1 MADDDRNTSL
11 DEAAAGE
18 SEEGRQN
25 LSIRGNNYWMAPKGW
40 REEAAKLDAE
50 KRNAEAASKS
60 KAIDDKDKSKQ
71 VVRFEDGLK
80 EVSQKTSEKEGTKHS
95 AEQLEDA
102 VNWAKSN
109 LGDGILKSGDGESKD
124 VVENDGKEAEP
135 VISSG
140 SNMSIAN
147 DPASLYAQKF
157 GLRANILDADEE
169 VNEISGISLVRYS
182 DEEQKEHN
190 GAYRVTYDFTSGDTI
205 NRLFASYDVYPAVRA
220 DKNEQ
225 AAENSQHLS
234 AEQEKRGGEN
244 DKDKADE
251 KRVNEKTT
259 DETIS
264 NNDKDKE
271 KDETIPEQKDE
282 AVFEQVKP
290 DILVNMEQLQEYLKF
305 ARNDKPNEFF
315 DVDKE
320 NNKFNFSLCGAEG
333 VFDSKNKTF
342 QKLSING
349 QPVSEEDLKNYSG
362 TQLFN
367 MVPMGAMLGDAAEK
381 PVTAKS
387 LEDMASRDQ
396 AIAACKDERLQELF
410 KEIDGSCKRMTKF
423 SRQYAG
429 ERNKITELDYDIGKA
444 SIPARMW
451 NRLANKFN
459 FYGESEAVRTEH
471 MGSAKKF
478 FYEAMKP
485 SRMSNAEKKIRPE
498 EKMRD
503 FETKIAE
510 QYKFFKA
517 QYEELQ
523 NVINSLPAETAAQY
537 SEELGRLSE
546 GMKCFKEWE
555 EYRNSSVFDPKKAS
569 HVKNYAE
576 CMTHNCELIAKDLGN
591 CAKKLSHVHDES
603 CHCCYDR
610 QITER
615 SLQERIDNCDVK
627 AGYGVAAI
635 DNYRAFAKSA
645 TNDEISVNGSVDAVA
660 VDKML
665 ALKTDRNKIV
675 EALAQG
681 SKRFAGESNDVI
693 GSFVDS
699 RINKMNDV
707 KSRGDEA
714 DFNQN
719 SLSER
724 KAPRSNLG
732 RSGGNPN
739 GSGHSGKGSKSSRG
753 YNDGR

>member
-1 MADDDRNTSL
+1 MADDEKNVSA
-11 DEAAAGE
+11 DEVVAEE
-18 SEEGRQN
+18 SEERRQN
-25 LSIRGNNYWMAPKGW
+25 LSVRGNSYWRAPKGW
-40 REEAAKLDAE
+40 REEADKLDAE
-50 KRNAEAASKS
+50 KRNAKAASKRED
-60 KAIDDKDKSKQ
+60 IDDKDRAEQ
-71 VVRFEDGLK
+71 TVRSEDGLEK
-80 EVSQKTSEKEGTKHS
+80 FSQTTSEKDRAKHS

-109 LGDGILKSGDGESKD
+109 YGNGILKSEDGESKD
-124 VVENDGKEAEP
+124 VVENDGKKTEP
-135 VISSG
+135 VISLG
-140 SNMSIAN
+140 TNMSIAN

-157 GLRANILDADEE
+157 GLRANILDGNKEGNE
-169 VNEISGISLVRYS
+169 VSGISLVRYS

-205 NRLFASYDVYPAVRA
+205 NCLFASYDVNSAVHTVE
-220 DKNEQ
+220 NEQ
-225 AAENSQHLS
+225 AADDSLNLQLKQENSG
-234 AEQEKRGGEN
+234 AEN

-251 KRVNEKTT
+251 NTV

-264 NNDKDKE
+264 NNDKE
-271 KDETIPEQKDE
+271 KGKDE
-282 AVFEQVKP
+282 AVPKSKDEVISEQVKP

-349 QPVSEEDLKNYSG
+349 KPVSEEDLKNYSG

-367 MVPMGAMLGDAAEK
+367 MVPMGAMLGDASEK

-387 LEDMASRDQ
+387 LEDMSSRDQ
-396 AIAACKDERLQELF
+396 AIAACRDERLQELF
-410 KEIDGSCKRMTKF
+410 KEIDGSCKKMTKF

-429 ERNKITELDYDIGKA
+429 ERNKLAELDYDLDRA
-444 SIPARMW
+444 SVPARVW

-459 FYGESEAVRTEH
+459 FYGESEAAKAEK
-471 MGSAKKF
+471 MGSVQKF
-478 FYEAMKP
+478 FYKAMKP
-485 SRMSNAEKKIRPE
+485 SKMSTAEKKARPE

-503 FETKIAE
+503 FEAKIAE
-510 QYKFFKA
+510 QYKLFKS

-523 NVINSLPAETAAQY
+523 NVVNSLPVGTASQY
-537 SEELGRLSE
+537 GEELGRLSE
-546 GMKCFKEWE
+546 GMKCFREWE
-555 EYRNSSVFDPKKAS
+555 EYRNSSAFDPMKAS

-610 QITER
+610 QILEC
-615 SLQERIDNCDVK
+615 SMQEKIDNCDVK

-645 TNDEISVNGSVDAVA
+645 TNDEICANGSVDAVA

-665 ALKTDRNKIV
+665 VLKTDRDKIV

-693 GSFVDS
+693 GKFVDS

-707 KSRGDEA
+707 KSRSEEVGLS
-714 DFNQN
+714 QN
-719 SLSER
+719 LPSER
-724 KAPRSNLG
+724 EASRNNFG
-732 RSGGNPN
+732 RSGGKFNS
-739 GSGHSGKGSKSSRG
+739 SGHGGKGSKG
-753 YNDGR
+753 YDGR

>member
-1 MADDDRNTSL
+1 MADDGKNISA
-11 DEAAAGE
+11 DEAVAGE
-18 SEEGRQN
+18 KEERRQN
-25 LSIRGNNYWMAPKGW
+25 LSVRGNSYWRAPKGW
-40 REEAAKLDAE
+40 REEADKLDAE
-50 KRNAEAASKS
+50 KRNAKAVSKS
-60 KAIDDKDKSKQ
+60 ENINDKDKVEH
-71 VVRFEDGLK
+71 VVHSEDGV
-80 EVSQKTSEKEGTKHS
+80 EEIFQENIEKEGVKYS
-95 AEQLEDA
+95 AKQVEDA
-102 VNWAKSN
+102 VSWAKSN
-109 LGDGILKSGDGESKD
+109 YGDGILKSGDRESKD

-147 DPASLYAQKF
+147 DPASFYAQKF
-157 GLRANILDADEE
+157 GLRANILDANEE
-169 VNEISGISLVRYS
+169 FNDVSGISLVRYS

-190 GAYRVTYDFTSGDTI
+190 GAYRVTYDFSGDTI
-205 NRLFASYDVYPAVRA
+205 NCLFASYDVNPAVHTVE
-220 DKNEQ
+220 NEQ
-225 AAENSQHLS
+225 AADDSLKLQGEQENSV
-234 AEQEKRGGEN
+234 EEN
-244 DKDKADE
+244 GKDKADE
-251 KRVNEKTT
+251 NTVVEA
-259 DETIS
+259 IS
-264 NNDKDKE
+264 NNDKEKE
-271 KDETIPEQKDE
+271 KDEAIS
-282 AVFEQVKP
+282 EQVKP

-305 ARNDKPNEFF
+305 ARNNKPNEFF

-342 QKLSING
+342 EKLSING
-349 QPVSEEDLKNYSG
+349 KPVSEEDLKNYSG

-367 MVPMGAMLGDAAEK
+367 MVPMGAMLGDASEK

-387 LEDMASRDQ
+387 LEDMSLRDQ
-396 AIAACKDERLQELF
+396 AIAACRDERLQELF
-410 KEIDGSCKRMTKF
+410 KEIDGSCKKMTKF

-429 ERNKITELDYDIGKA
+429 ERNKLAELDYDLDRA

-459 FYGESEAVRTEH
+459 FYGESEAAKAEK
-471 MGSAKKF
+471 MGSVQKF
-478 FYEAMKP
+478 FYKAMKP
-485 SRMSNAEKKIRPE
+485 SKMSTAEKKARPE

-503 FETKIAE
+503 FEAKIAE
-510 QYKFFKA
+510 QYKSFKA

-523 NVINSLPAETAAQY
+523 NVVNSLPVGTASQY
-537 SEELGRLSE
+537 GEELGRLSE
-546 GMKCFKEWE
+546 GMKCFREWE
-555 EYRNSSVFDPKKAS
+555 EYRNSSAFDPMKAS

-610 QITER
+610 QILEC
-615 SLQERIDNCDVK
+615 SMQEKIDNCDVK

-645 TNDEISVNGSVDAVA
+645 TNDEICANGSVDAVA

-665 ALKTDRNKIV
+665 VLKTDRDKIV

-693 GSFVDS
+693 GKFVDS
-699 RINKMNDV
+699 RINKMNEV
-707 KSRGDEA
+707 KSRSDEA

-719 SLSER
+719 SPSEKEASR
-724 KAPRSNLG
+724 NNFG
-732 RSGGNPN
+732 RSGGKFNS
-739 GSGHSGKGSKSSRG
+739 SGHGGKGSKG
-753 YNDGR
+753 YKGR